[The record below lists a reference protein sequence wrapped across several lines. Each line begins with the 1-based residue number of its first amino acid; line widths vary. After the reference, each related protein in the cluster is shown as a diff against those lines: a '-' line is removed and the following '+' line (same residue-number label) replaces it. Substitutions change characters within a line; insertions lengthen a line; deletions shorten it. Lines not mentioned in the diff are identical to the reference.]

1 MSRNYFEAMYA
12 ENVDPW
18 DFERSD
24 YERRKYALTVASL
37 PNAHYTNAF
46 EPGCSVGVLTERLAT
61 RCDRLLACDMMGSPL
76 VAAANRL
83 ASSSNV
89 RVEERTIPDDWPKE
103 SFDLIVLS
111 EVAYYF
117 DVATLTRIT
126 DLVVDSTVVGAHVIA
141 VHWRGPTNYPL
152 TGDSAHDIVDESAA
166 LDLIVHHVEDDFVLD
181 VWERI

>member
-1 MSRNYFEAMYA
+1 VSRAYFEAMYA
-12 ENVDPW
+12 GNDDPW

-37 PNAHYTNAF
+37 PKLHYANAF
-46 EPGCSVGVLTERLAT
+46 EPGCSVGVLTELLAP
-61 RCDRLLACDMMGSPL
+61 RCDRLLACDMMGVPL

-83 ASSSNV
+83 VPYSSV
-89 RVEERTIPDDWPKE
+89 RVEERTIPDDWPDE
-103 SFDLIVLS
+103 SFDLMVLS

-117 DVATLTRIT
+117 DVTTLMQMT
-126 DLVVDSTVVGAHVIA
+126 DLVVSSTDLGAHVIA

-152 TGDSAHDIVDESAA
+152 TGDSAHDVIDESAA